1 MEVEISFQNVILS
14 IPEDILAKV
23 KEIAASRGTSISGLL
38 TQILEE
44 IVIRE
49 EEYHAA
55 RQRHLALLEDET
67 NLGTN
72 GILSW
77 TRDNLHER

>member
-1 MEVEISFQNVILS
+1 MSFQNVTLS
-14 IPEDILAKV
+14 VPKDILAKIKV
-23 KEIAASRGTSISGLL
+23 IAARRGTSISGLL
-38 TQILEE
+38 TDLLEE
-44 IVIRE
+44 IVTRE
-49 EEYHAA
+49 EGYQAA

-67 NLGTN
+67 DLGTH